1 MLMSRAIPTIV
12 RRALRD
18 PWPRPQRRSTSSSLP
33 AAVCEEDHVREW
45 LDAERPAPAAS
56 TFQKW
61 EPRDFFSFEVIH
73 RSTKPGSA
81 ARVGRIHTSHGYVDT
96 PGYVAV
102 ATNAALKHMD
112 HLATDF
118 DPSAPSD
125 GGQQLMFCNS
135 YHLLLQPGPEVVA
148 QAGGLHKFM
157 NRNQPLITDSGGFQV
172 FSLSNH
178 SVTDELNRK
187 HTTKR
192 YKTSKLKVSE
202 RGVVF
207 RSYRNGEL
215 VDLTPERSVLAQ
227 KQLGADIIIPL
238 DELPPFHI
246 STRCV
251 PPLAVRSC
259 ILRPRPLPSH
269 RSSLTLP
276 FSPSVSPNCRSRSI
290 HSIQG
295 SGEERC
301 SDSQVGGAIAADAPR
316 RRSAAGHVRG
326 DSRGRQRDAEEAER
340 CLRLQPPL

>member
-1 MLMSRAIPTIV
+1 MSRAIPTLV

-18 PWPRPQRRSTSSSLP
+18 PWPRPSRRSTSSSLP

-81 ARVGRIHTSHGYVDT
+81 ARVGRIHTPHGYVDT
-96 PGYVAV
+96 PGYVVV

-192 YKTSKLKVSE
+192 YKTSKVKVSE

-251 PPLAVRSC
+251 PPARRALAHPPPPPTS
-259 ILRPRPLPSH
+259 LPSLL
-269 RSSLTLP
+269 SDALLLSFAFSELPLALDSLD
-276 FSPSVSPNCRSRSI
+276 
-290 HSIQG
+290 
-295 SGEERC
+295 SG
-301 SDSQVGGAIAADAPR
+301 IW
-316 RRSAAGHVRG
+316 
-326 DSRGRQRDAEEAER
+326 QRA
-340 CLRLQPPL
+340 LR